1 MASVRTQRWALT
13 LNAYDYETS
22 YKPGKDQTSADLLSR
37 LPLPE
42 FPKGTPKPKDTAL
55 LMECLQASPTTFANI
70 KSWTSHDPYSPK

>member
-42 FPKGTPKPKDTAL
+42 FPKETPKPGDTVLTGLTNHFCCSYKDGNL
-55 LMECLQASPTTFANI
+55 PPMKP
-70 KSWTSHDPYSPK
+70 